1 MGLPGRFR
9 NKILSRLGK
18 WAISLTV
25 RTCTVSVRGQPDAEA
40 VPPGTPAIYL
50 FWHCHIFYV
59 IHQFKNRGA
68 RPLVSLSE
76 DGELVS
82 GIARRFGMD
91 PVRGSSSK
99 GGARAFLEMISCLR
113 EGKGEILI
121 TADGPRGPAR
131 EIKEGTILLARKTG
145 ALVVPISWYGSRV
158 KTFRKSW
165 DRFMIPLPF
174 SRICAAFGRPVKI
187 GDQGVEYWR
196 GELRQKLNDLENDLM
211 AECHRLRIPHSGKER
226 R

>member
-1 MGLPGRFR
+1 MGFPRRIR

-18 WAISLTV
+18 WVISLTV
-25 RTCTVSVRGQPDAEA
+25 RTCTVSVRGQPDAEEI
-40 VPPGTPAIYL
+40 PPGMPAIYL

-82 GIARRFGMD
+82 GIAREFGMN

-99 GGARAFLEMISCLR
+99 GGARAFLEMTSCLR

-145 ALVVPISWYGSRV
+145 AWVVPISWYGSQV
-158 KTFRKSW
+158 KIFRKSW

-174 SRICAAFGRPVKI
+174 SRIRFAFGRPVKI

-196 GELRQKLNDLENDLM
+196 RELRQNLNDLETELM
-211 AECHRLRIPHSGKER
+211 AVCQRPRIPHSAKER
-226 R
+226 Q

>member
-1 MGLPGRFR
+1 MGFFR
-9 NKILSRLGK
+9 KSKNIILSRLGK

-25 RTCTVSVRGQPDAEA
+25 RTCSVSVRGQPDAEA
-40 VPPGTPAIYL
+40 ASPGTPQIYL

-145 ALVVPISWYGSRV
+145 AQVVPVSWYGSRV
-158 KTFRKSW
+158 KIFRKSW

-174 SRICAAFGRPVKI
+174 SRICTAFGRPVKI
-187 GDQGVEYWR
+187 GDQGIEYWR
-196 GELRQKLNDLENDLM
+196 RELGQKLNDLENDLM
-211 AECHRLRIPHSGKER
+211 AECNRSRIAHSGKER

>member
-1 MGLPGRFR
+1 MGFPRKIKNR
-9 NKILSRLGK
+9 ILSRLGK
-18 WAISLTV
+18 WAILLTI
-25 RTCTVSVRGQPDAEA
+25 RTCSVTVRGQQIVESFS
-40 VPPGTPAIYL
+40 PGTPVIYL

-59 IHQFKNRGA
+59 IYQFKNRGA

-82 GIARRFGMD
+82 GIARKFGMD

-99 GGARAFLEMISCLR
+99 GGARAMLEMISSLR
-113 EGKGEILI
+113 KGKGEILI

-145 ALVVPISWYGSRV
+145 AMVVPISWYGSRV
-158 KTFRKSW
+158 KIMRKSW

-174 SRICAAFGRPVKI
+174 SHIRFAFGRPVKI
-187 GDQGVEYWR
+187 GDQGVESWQQ
-196 GELRQKLNDLENDLM
+196 ELRQNLNDLENGLM
-211 AECHRLRIPHSGKER
+211 AEFR
-226 R
+226 

>member
-1 MGLPGRFR
+1 MGFPRKIKNR
-9 NKILSRLGK
+9 ILSRLGK
-18 WAISLTV
+18 WAILLTI
-25 RTCTVSVRGQPDAEA
+25 RTCSVTVRGQQVVEA
-40 VPPGTPAIYL
+40 VSPGTPVIYL

-59 IHQFKNRGA
+59 IYQFKNRGA

-82 GIARRFGMD
+82 GIARKFGMD

-99 GGARAFLEMISCLR
+99 GGARAMLEMISSLR
-113 EGKGEILI
+113 DGKGEILI

-145 ALVVPISWYGSRV
+145 AMVVPISWYGSRI
-158 KTFRKSW
+158 KIMRKSW

-174 SRICAAFGRPVKI
+174 SHIRFAFGRPVKI
-187 GDQGVEYWR
+187 GDQGVESWQQ
-196 GELRQKLNDLENDLM
+196 ELRQNLNDLENGLM
-211 AECHRLRIPHSGKER
+211 AEFR
-226 R
+226 